1 MSDNENQG
9 KKAPGS
15 FATTRA
21 RNRPVNLQGSSGS
34 SNSNAEIHD
43 RTGLYISIIALA
55 LAGMAFG
62 GAIMLPQIMDAKI
75 AAAVAAAKESMA
87 QQTADA
93 KATAVAGNQHA
104 RVALDKVED
113 FRAKLAAKGIDV
125 PPLDGH

>member
-1 MSDNENQG
+1 MTPEKIHPEHSPDKSARADN
-9 KKAPGS
+9 GS
-15 FATTRA
+15 GAST
-21 RNRPVNLQGSSGS
+21 
-34 SNSNAEIHD
+34 SNAEIHD

-75 AAAVAAAKESMA
+75 AAAVAMAKENMA
-87 QQTADA
+87 QQAADA
-93 KATAVAGNQHA
+93 KATATAGNQHA

-113 FRAKLAAKGIDV
+113 FRAKLAAKGIDI